1 MITGCGSLFQN
12 HFYQVRKMKIN
23 DEVCTIKGIGR
34 KTAGHLN
41 RIGIITVGD
50 FLRHFPRDYISY
62 GEPLPVTDISKDNC
76 GPAAYQVRVTE
87 RPRPVS
93 RSRNAVSVMRMNQ
106 ANAIWYHSPYIT
118 NRLIP
123 GREYILYGNMV
134 TKGTRRSLEH
144 PEIFLPEEYA
154 KISTGLQPVYPL
166 TEGLSQNFFRKTMR
180 TILDQLELSDDI
192 LPVDLRKRQN
202 LAEFNFAIRQIH
214 FPDHR
219 ENLRS
224 ARNRLVFEEFF
235 LFALLMKRLKK
246 EHSTLPNSFP
256 VKDLSAVDRF
266 IQSLPFK
273 LTGAQYRVW
282 EEIAADLSGPDTM
295 NRLIQ
300 GDVGSGKTAV
310 AALAMLAMA
319 KSGRQAALMAP
330 TEVLAVQHYEKLSR
344 LFEEQ
349 GLHTVLL
356 TGSLTA
362 AQKRKIYTQM
372 QNQEADIIIGT
383 QALFQEKAVY
393 ARLGLIVTDEQHR
406 FGVVQR
412 QRLADKSGEEAPHVL
427 VMSATPI
434 PRTLAIVLYSDL
446 DISVLDEKPQNRLDI
461 KTAVVGT
468 SYRPNAYRFM
478 LNQIEMGHQ
487 IYIICPMVEQSEQ
500 VDAENVLDYTER
512 IKQIMPDSVRIG
524 YVHGKMKPDEKNK
537 VMQQFAEHQS
547 DILVS
552 TTVIEVGVDVP
563 NATTILIE
571 NAERFGLAQLHQ
583 LRGRVGRGDS
593 QSYCIFMYGQ
603 DTPQIRE
610 RLEILQK
617 SRDGFEIAA
626 QDLRLRGPGDFFGS
640 MQSGALQFAIG
651 DVFDDSAILL
661 KAGEE
666 ADRILTCDPD
676 LNLPYHQ
683 LLHIYI
689 DKRLDPQEKQ
699 IVL

>member
-1 MITGCGSLFQN
+1 M
-12 HFYQVRKMKIN
+12 KMN
-23 DEVCTIKGIGR
+23 DAIRTVKGIGD
-34 KTAGHLN
+34 KTAGHLG
-41 RIGIITVGD
+41 RIGIFTVGD

-62 GEPLPVTDISKDNC
+62 GEPLPVTDFSKDNC
-76 GPAAYQVRVTE
+76 GPAAYVVNVTDY
-87 RPRPVS
+87 PRQVS
-93 RSRNAVSVMRMNQ
+93 RGRNPVTVMRMNQ
-106 ANAIWYHSPYIT
+106 ASAIWYHSSYIAK
-118 NRLIP
+118 RLIS
-123 GREYILYGNMV
+123 GKKYILYGNMV
-134 TKGTRRSLEH
+134 TKGTRRVLEH
-144 PEIFLPEEYA
+144 PEIFLPEEYD
-154 KISTGLQPVYPL
+154 KISAGLQPVYSL
-166 TEGLSQNFFRKTMR
+166 TEGLSQNFFRTKMR
-180 TILDQLELSDDI
+180 MILDEMDLTDDI
-192 LPVDLRKRQN
+192 LPADLRKRQN
-202 LAEFNFAIRQIH
+202 LAEYNFAIRQIH

-224 ARNRLVFEEFF
+224 ARSRLVFQEFF

-246 EHSTLPNSFP
+246 ENSTLPNAFP
-256 VKDLSAVDRF
+256 VTDLSEVDRF
-266 IQSLPFK
+266 IQALPFR
-273 LTGAQYRVW
+273 LTGAQRRVW
-282 EEIAADLSGPDTM
+282 GEIAADISGPDTM

-344 LFEEQ
+344 LFEAQ
-349 GLHTVLL
+349 GLHCVLL

-362 AQKRKIYTQM
+362 AQKRKVYAQM
-372 QNQEADIIIGT
+372 QSREADIIIGT

-393 ARLGLIVTDEQHR
+393 AELGLIVTDEQHR

-412 QRLADKSGEEAPHVL
+412 QLLADKSGASAPHVL

-446 DISVLDEKPQNRLDI
+446 DISVLDEKPANRLEI

-478 LNQIEMGHQ
+478 LKQIEMGHQ
-487 IYIICPMVEQSEQ
+487 IYIICPMVEQSDQ
-500 VDAENVLDYTER
+500 IDAENVLDYTEK
-512 IKQIMPDSVRIG
+512 IKQVMPDSVRIG
-524 YVHGKMKPDEKNK
+524 YVHGKMKPEEKNR
-537 VMQQFAEHQS
+537 VMQEFADHQS

-603 DTPQIRE
+603 DTPQVRQ

-651 DVFDDSAILL
+651 DVFDDSDLLL

-666 ADRILTCDPD
+666 ADRILSCDPD
-676 LNLPYHQ
+676 LIMPHHQ
-683 LLHIYI
+683 PLHIYMEHQ
-689 DKRLDPQEKQ
+689 LDLKEKQ

>member
-1 MITGCGSLFQN
+1 
-12 HFYQVRKMKIN
+12 MKIG
-23 DEVCTIKGIGR
+23 DAIRTVKGVGD
-34 KTAGHLN
+34 KTASHLG
-41 RIGIITVGD
+41 RIGIYTVGD

-62 GEPLPVTDISKDNC
+62 GEPLPAADSSKDNC
-76 GPAAYQVRVTE
+76 GPAAYFVRVIE
-87 RPRPVS
+87 RPKPVS
-93 RSRNAVSVMRMNQ
+93 RSRNSVTVMRMEH
-106 ANAIWYHSPYIT
+106 ASAVWYHSPFVAK
-118 NRLIP
+118 RLIP

-134 TKGTRRSLEH
+134 TKGSRRSLEH
-144 PEIFLPEEYA
+144 PDIFLPEEYE
-154 KISTGLQPVYPL
+154 KIRSCLQPVYAL
-166 TEGLSQNFFRKTMR
+166 TEGLSQNFFRKTMHQ
-180 TILDQLELSDDI
+180 IFDDLELSDDI
-192 LPVDLRKRQN
+192 LPADLRKEQN
-202 LAEFNFAIRQIH
+202 LAEYNFSVRQIH
-214 FPDHR
+214 FPDHI
-219 ENLRS
+219 ENLKS

-235 LFALLMKRLKK
+235 LFALLMKKLKN
-246 EHSTLPNSFP
+246 EHSILANAFP
-256 VKDLSAVDRF
+256 VYDRSAVDAF
-266 IQSLPFK
+266 IKSLPYS
-273 LTGAQYRVW
+273 LTGAQKRVW
-282 EEIAADLSGPDTM
+282 EEIASDLGGPNTM

-344 LFEEQ
+344 LFSAQ

-356 TGSLTA
+356 TGSLSA
-362 AQKRKIYTQM
+362 SQKRKIYTQM
-372 QNQEADIIIGT
+372 QNKEADIIIGT

-393 ARLGLIVTDEQHR
+393 ADLGLIVTDEQHR

-412 QRLADKSGEEAPHVL
+412 QRLADKSRAASPHIL

-446 DISVLDEKPQNRLDI
+446 DISVLDEKPENRLPV

-468 SYRPNAYRFM
+468 SYRPNAYRFI
-478 LNQIEMGHQ
+478 LHQIDMGHQ
-487 IYIICPMVEQSEQ
+487 IYIICPMVEESEQ
-500 VDAENVLDYTER
+500 IDAENVQDYTEKIR
-512 IKQIMPDSVRIG
+512 EIMPDSVRIK
-524 YVHGKMKPDEKNK
+524 YVHGKMKPDDKNTI
-537 VMQQFAEHQS
+537 MQQFADHLL

-603 DTPQIRE
+603 DSPQIRE

-617 SRDGFEIAA
+617 SRDGFEIAEA
-626 QDLRLRGPGDFFGS
+626 DLRLRGPGDFFGS

-651 DVFDDSAILL
+651 NVFDDSSILI
-661 KAGEE
+661 KAGEA
-666 ADRILTCDPD
+666 ADQILKADPE
-676 LNLPYHQ
+676 LILPQHQ
-683 LLHIYI
+683 MLHNYVK
-689 DKRLDPQEKQ
+689 KRLDTDEKQ

>member
-1 MITGCGSLFQN
+1 M
-12 HFYQVRKMKIN
+12 KMSDSIRT
-23 DEVCTIKGIGR
+23 VKGIGD
-34 KTAGHLN
+34 KTAGHLG
-41 RIGIITVGD
+41 RIGIFTIAD

-62 GEPLPVTDISKDNC
+62 EEPLPVTDYSKDNS
-76 GPAAYQVRVTE
+76 GPAAYTIHVTE
-87 RPRPVS
+87 RPKPVS
-93 RSRNAVSVMRMNQ
+93 RNRNSVTLMRMNQ
-106 ANAIWYHSPYIT
+106 ANAIWYHSSYVEKK
-118 NRLIP
+118 LVP
-123 GREYILYGNMV
+123 GKEYILYGNMV
-134 TKGTRRSLEH
+134 TKGSRRTLEH
-144 PEIFLPEEYA
+144 PEIFLPGEYE
-154 KISTGLQPVYPL
+154 KIRTSLQPVYAL
-166 TEGLSQNFFRKTMR
+166 TEGLSQNFFRRTMR
-180 TILDQLELSDDI
+180 QILDELDLSDDI
-192 LPVDLRKRQN
+192 LPSDIRKKRN
-202 LAEFNFAIRQIH
+202 LAEYNFAIRQIH

-219 ENLRS
+219 ENLKA

-235 LFALLMKRLKK
+235 LFALLMKQLRK
-246 EHSTLPNSFP
+246 EHSVLPNGYP
-256 VKDLSAVDRF
+256 VQDLSQVSCF
-266 IQSLPFK
+266 IASLPYK
-273 LTGAQYRVW
+273 LTGAQSRVW
-282 EEIAADLSGPDTM
+282 GEIAADLSGPHTM

-344 LFEEQ
+344 LFADQ

-362 AQKRKIYTQM
+362 AQKKKIYAQM
-372 QNQEADIIIGT
+372 LSKEADIIIGT
-383 QALFQEKAVY
+383 QALFQDKAVY
-393 ARLGLIVTDEQHR
+393 AELGLIVTDEQHR

-412 QRLADKSGEEAPHVL
+412 QRLADKSSASSPHIL

-446 DISVLDEKPQNRLDI
+446 DISILDEKPENRLAI

-478 LNQIEMGHQ
+478 QKQIEMGHQ
-487 IYIICPMVEQSEQ
+487 IYIICPMVEQSDQ
-500 VDAENVLDYTER
+500 IDAENVLDYTEK
-512 IKQIMPDSVRIG
+512 IKEVMPDSVRIG
-524 YVHGKMKPDEKNK
+524 YVHGKLKPDEKNA
-537 VMQQFAEHQS
+537 VMQQFADHQL

-626 QDLRLRGPGDFFGS
+626 EDLRLRGPGDFFGS
-640 MQSGALQFAIG
+640 MQSGALQFQIG
-651 DVFDDSAILL
+651 DVFDDSSVLL
-661 KAGEE
+661 QAGEE
-666 ADRILTCDPD
+666 ADTVLKKDPELILPHH
-676 LNLPYHQ
+676 LMLKK
-683 LLHIYI
+683 YI
-689 DKRLDPQEKQ
+689 EQHLDPEEKQ

>member
-1 MITGCGSLFQN
+1 
-12 HFYQVRKMKIN
+12 MKTN
-23 DEVCTIKGIGR
+23 DAIRSIKGIGD
-34 KTAGHLN
+34 KTANHLG
-41 RIGIITVGD
+41 RIGIFTIED

-62 GEPLPVTDISKDNC
+62 GEPLPISDHSKDNC
-76 GPAAYQVRVTE
+76 GPAAYLIHVTD
-87 RPRPVS
+87 RPRLVS
-93 RSRNAVSVMRMNQ
+93 RGRNSVTVMRMNQ
-106 ANAIWYHSPYIT
+106 ANAIWYHSPYIAK
-118 NRLIP
+118 RLIP
-123 GREYILYGNMV
+123 GMEYILYGNMV
-134 TKGTRRSLEH
+134 TKGSRRSLEH
-144 PEIFLPEEYA
+144 PDIFLPDEYD
-154 KISTGLQPVYPL
+154 KIRAGLQPVYAL

-180 TILDQLELSDDI
+180 LVLDDLDLSDDI
-192 LPVDLRKRQN
+192 LPSDLRRKRN
-202 LAEFNFAIRQIH
+202 LAEYNFAIRQIH
-214 FPDHR
+214 FPDNR
-219 ENLRS
+219 ENLKA

-235 LFALLMKRLKK
+235 LFALLMKQLKK
-246 EHSTLPNSFP
+246 DRSIIPNCYP
-256 VKDLSAVDRF
+256 VKDMSEVRRF
-266 IQSLPFK
+266 IASLPYD
-273 LTGAQYRVW
+273 LTGAQSRVW
-282 EEIAADLSGPDTM
+282 KEIAADLNGPYTM

-344 LFEEQ
+344 LFSAQ

-362 AQKRKIYTQM
+362 SQKKKIYAQM
-372 QNQEADIIIGT
+372 LSKEADIIIGT
-383 QALFQEKAVY
+383 QALFQDKAVY
-393 ARLGLIVTDEQHR
+393 AELGLIVTDEQHR

-412 QRLADKSGEEAPHVL
+412 QRLADKSRSSSPHIL

-446 DISVLDEKPQNRLDI
+446 DISILDEKPENRLAI
-461 KTAVVGT
+461 KTAVVST

-478 LNQIEMGHQ
+478 QKQIEMGHQ
-487 IYIICPMVEQSEQ
+487 VYIICPMVEQSDQ
-500 VDAENVLDYTER
+500 IDAENVLDYTEK
-512 IKQIMPDSVRIG
+512 IKEVMPDSVRIG
-524 YVHGKMKPDEKNK
+524 YVHGKMKPEEKNR
-537 VMQQFAEHQS
+537 VMQQFAEHQT

-603 DTPQIRE
+603 DTPHIRE

-626 QDLRLRGPGDFFGS
+626 EDLRLRGPGDFFGS
-640 MQSGALQFAIG
+640 MQSGALQFSIG
-651 DVFDDSAILL
+651 DVFDDSSILIQ
-661 KAGEE
+661 AGEE
-666 ADRILTCDPD
+666 ADSILRNDPT
-676 LNLPYHQ
+676 LNLPQHHM
-683 LLHIYI
+683 LKMYI
-689 DKRLDPQEKQ
+689 GQRLDSDEKQ